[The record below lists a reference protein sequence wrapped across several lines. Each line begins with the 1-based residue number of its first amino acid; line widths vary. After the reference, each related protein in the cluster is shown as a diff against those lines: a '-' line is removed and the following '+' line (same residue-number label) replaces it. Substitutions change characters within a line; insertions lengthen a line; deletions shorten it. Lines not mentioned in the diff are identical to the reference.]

1 MTSGASRVPAGDK
14 PRNGARSNP
23 KPPAADAK
31 QPCGGDTHMGGW
43 GTGERIAIFRC
54 YSSNSLTPSR
64 HTDVL
69 PCAPRG
75 VGAHGSTSTHFY
87 GNSRTLSCQGKLAPT
102 LSGPRSPM
110 CSALPARLRAPD
122 SARTMQCLQQIA
134 RRGPFLRGPDSAS
147 TTGGPPVRTRLPL
160 RPGSA
165 SVTRQKGQDQANI
178 FSPSARRRWPPPGS
192 EAGRRIF
199 RRTRCGA
206 ITHPPRSECG
216 EPAGDNSTR
225 SCPDARPR

>member
-1 MTSGASRVPAGDK
+1 
-14 PRNGARSNP
+14 
-23 KPPAADAK
+23 
-31 QPCGGDTHMGGW
+31 
-43 GTGERIAIFRC
+43 
-54 YSSNSLTPSR
+54 
-64 HTDVL
+64 
-69 PCAPRG
+69 
-75 VGAHGSTSTHFY
+75 
-87 GNSRTLSCQGKLAPT
+87 
-102 LSGPRSPM
+102 M